1 MSIKRAPR
9 PETRYVVLNK
19 DMTENQRLSWE
30 ARGLLSYLL
39 GKPDN
44 WVVSIQNLEM
54 PEVYKVGMTA
64 RSPHARAAELSSVT
78 GVPVSFDVVYYAE
91 VADPAA
97 QEKRVHEALA
107 KYRVNTGR
115 EFFKTDLYT
124 IIQAIKDPDSA
135 FTDDEPPIYS
145 EWSSAPI
152 IVIERVAK
160 FLSADVEGTA

>member
-1 MSIKRAPR
+1 MNETIITQNIKQPR
-9 PETRYVVLNK
+9 SFGFVYVL
-19 DMTENQRLSWE
+19 
-30 ARGLLSYLL
+30 
-39 GKPDN
+39 
-44 WVVSIQNLEM
+44 QNLEM

-145 EWSSAPI
+145 EWSSAPM